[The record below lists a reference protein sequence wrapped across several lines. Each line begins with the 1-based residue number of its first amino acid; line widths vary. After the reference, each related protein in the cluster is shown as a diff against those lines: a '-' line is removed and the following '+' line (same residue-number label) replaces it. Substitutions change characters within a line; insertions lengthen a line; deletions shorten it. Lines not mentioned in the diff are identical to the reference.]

1 MKLLILN
8 GPNLN
13 LLGLREPDI
22 YGSRSYAALEAFI
35 RETCREKEIEC
46 EIFQSNHE
54 GALVE
59 PCGLQAH
66 ERGDPRRA
74 QGRGDP

>member
-46 EIFQSNHE
+46 EIFQSNH
-54 GALVE
+54 
-59 PCGLQAH
+59 
-66 ERGDPRRA
+66 
-74 QGRGDP
+74 

>member
-22 YGSRSYAALEAFI
+22 YGSRSYAALEAFMKA
-35 RETCREKEIEC
+35 EACK
-46 EIFQSNHE
+46 
-54 GALVE
+54 AM
-59 PCGLQAH
+59 
-66 ERGDPRRA
+66 
-74 QGRGDP
+74 GRCQP